1 MIMQRILNALVI
13 FNFTFAGILTGV
25 LVYSYVNQDKLR
37 EEAKERLQE
46 IVVDSVMGVLDDSV
60 PLPDT
65 TGPAIPLQMP

>member
-1 MIMQRILNALVI
+1 MQKILNALVI
-13 FNFTFAGILTGV
+13 FNFTFAGVLTGV
-25 LVYSYVNQDKLR
+25 LVYSYVNQDKFR

>member
-1 MIMQRILNALVI
+1 VIMQKILNALVI

-46 IVVDSVMGVLDDSV
+46 IVVDSVMGVLEDSV

>member
-1 MIMQRILNALVI
+1 MIMQKILNALVI
-13 FNFTFAGILTGV
+13 FNFTFAGVLTGV
-25 LVYSYVNQDKLR
+25 LVYTYVNQDKFR
-37 EEAKERLQE
+37 DEAKERLQE

>member
-1 MIMQRILNALVI
+1 MIMQKILNALVI

-60 PLPDT
+60 PLPDV

>member
-1 MIMQRILNALVI
+1 MIMQKILNALVI
-13 FNFTFAGILTGV
+13 FNFTFAGVLTGV
-25 LVYSYVNQDKLR
+25 LVYSYVNQDKFR

>member
-1 MIMQRILNALVI
+1 VIMQKILNALVI

>member
-1 MIMQRILNALVI
+1 MQKILNALVI

>member
-1 MIMQRILNALVI
+1 MIMQKILNALVI
-13 FNFTFAGILTGV
+13 FNFAFAGVLTGF
-25 LVYSYVNQDKLR
+25 LVYTYVNQDKLR
-37 EEAKERLQE
+37 DEAKERLQE

>member
-1 MIMQRILNALVI
+1 MIMQKILNALVI

-46 IVVDSVMGVLDDSV
+46 IVVDSVMGVLDNSV

>member
-1 MIMQRILNALVI
+1 MIMQKILNVLVI
-13 FNFTFAGILTGV
+13 FNFAFAGVLTGV
-25 LVYSYVNQDKLR
+25 LVYTYVNQDKLR

>member
-1 MIMQRILNALVI
+1 MIMQKILNALVI
-13 FNFTFAGILTGV
+13 FNFTFAGVLTGV
-25 LVYSYVNQDKLR
+25 LVYSYVNQDKIR

>member
-1 MIMQRILNALVI
+1 MQKILNALVI
-13 FNFTFAGILTGV
+13 FNFTFAGVLTGV
-25 LVYSYVNQDKLR
+25 LVYTYVNQDKLR

-60 PLPDT
+60 PLPDV

>member
-1 MIMQRILNALVI
+1 MQKILNVLVI
-13 FNFTFAGILTGV
+13 FNFAFAGVLTGV
-25 LVYSYVNQDKLR
+25 LVYTYVNQDKLR

>member
-1 MIMQRILNALVI
+1 VIMQKILNALVI
-13 FNFTFAGILTGV
+13 FNFTFAGVLTGV

>member
-1 MIMQRILNALVI
+1 MQKILNALVI
-13 FNFTFAGILTGV
+13 FNFAFAGVLTGF
-25 LVYSYVNQDKLR
+25 LVYTYVNQDKLR

>member
-1 MIMQRILNALVI
+1 MIMQKILNALVI

-25 LVYSYVNQDKLR
+25 LVYSYVNQDKFR

-60 PLPDT
+60 PLPDV

>member
-1 MIMQRILNALVI
+1 VIMQKILNVLVI
-13 FNFTFAGILTGV
+13 FNFAFAGVLTGV
-25 LVYSYVNQDKLR
+25 LVYTYVNQDKLR
-37 EEAKERLQE
+37 DEAKERLQE

>member
-1 MIMQRILNALVI
+1 MQKILNALVI
-13 FNFTFAGILTGV
+13 FNFAFAGVLTGV
-25 LVYSYVNQDKLR
+25 LVYTYVNQDKLR

>member
-1 MIMQRILNALVI
+1 MIMQKILNALVI
-13 FNFTFAGILTGV
+13 FNFTFAGVLTGV
-25 LVYSYVNQDKLR
+25 LVYTYVNQDKLR
-37 EEAKERLQE
+37 DEAKERLQE

>member
-1 MIMQRILNALVI
+1 MIMQKILNALVI
-13 FNFTFAGILTGV
+13 FNFTFAGVLTGV

-46 IVVDSVMGVLDDSV
+46 IVVDSVMGVLDDSA